1 MTTLSSQAI
10 PASRSIRSWLQAH
23 PLLAYFTLAFAGTW
37 LFFAPLTFSQRGLGL
52 LPVELSDGLAFLCYF
67 LSTYAG
73 PFLAAFVVTYAVDGS
88 SGVRKLLKR
97 VVQWRVGLSWY
108 VVLLVG
114 YPLLVLAGVA
124 FLSNGVSVGQFINGW
139 PLIFTSYLPAILF
152 GLLFPSLGEETGW
165 RGFALGHLQHRYGPV
180 IGSLILGALHALWH
194 LPAYPV
200 RGLFTEIGWD
210 MTVFIANSLAIIT
223 ATLVWT
229 WLFNH
234 ARGSIF
240 FAILTHATSNATSG
254 IISQWLPG
262 LAEDPWLLAK
272 IFGAAA
278 LVLILVTRGRLAYER
293 NTNGRI
299 G

>member
-1 MTTLSSQAI
+1 
-10 PASRSIRSWLQAH
+10 
-23 PLLAYFTLAFAGTW
+23 
-37 LFFAPLTFSQRGLGL
+37 LTFSQRGLGL

-88 SGVRKLLKR
+88 PGIRKLLKR
-97 VVQWRVGLSWY
+97 VVQWRVGWQWY
-108 VVLLVG
+108 VILLPG
-114 YPLLVLAGVA
+114 YPLLVLGGVA
-124 FLSNGVSVGQFINGW
+124 FLSGGVSLGQLLNGW
-139 PLIFTSYLPAILF
+139 PLIFSSYLPAILF

-165 RGFALGHLQHRYGPV
+165 RGFALGRLQHRYGPV
-180 IGSLILGALHALWH
+180 IGSLSLGILHALWH

-200 RGLFTEIGWD
+200 RGLFTEVGWD
-210 MTVFIANSLAIIT
+210 TTVFIANSLAIIT

-229 WLFNH
+229 WLFNN

-240 FAILTHATSNATSG
+240 FAILIHATSNATSG
-254 IISQWLPG
+254 IVSAWLPG

-272 IFGAAA
+272 IFGATA
-278 LVLILVTRGRLAYER
+278 LVLILATRGRLAYVQDVKES
-293 NTNGRI
+293 I